1 MSPRQMRVTKGE
13 RYTNVTMETFI
24 ERIRKARAIGCNLSY
39 LGIDN
44 QMFKKSASNRVNTLI
59 EK

>member
-1 MSPRQMRVTKGE
+1 MSSRQMRITKGE

-44 QMFKKSASNRVNTLI
+44 QMSKRSVSNRVNTLAG
-59 EK
+59 K